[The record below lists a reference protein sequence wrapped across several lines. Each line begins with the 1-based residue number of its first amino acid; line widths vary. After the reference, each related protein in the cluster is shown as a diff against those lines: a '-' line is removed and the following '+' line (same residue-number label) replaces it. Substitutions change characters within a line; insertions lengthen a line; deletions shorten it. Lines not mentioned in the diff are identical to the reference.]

1 VADDK
6 WEDGDAGPVSRPYTL
21 TGGRTRPP
29 ADRVYDLMDVVGHG
43 QVVPDPAVL
52 RPEQMRMIAVCSTP
66 VTVADL
72 ASGTDLPIGVL
83 RILLADLVHDQL
95 LEVRTPAA
103 KTRLTDKNVLRQVLE
118 GLHAL

>member
-1 VADDK
+1 VAGDK
-6 WEDGDAGPVSRPYTL
+6 WKDWDAGPVSRPYTL
-21 TGGRTRPP
+21 TRGRTRPR

-43 QVVPDPAVL
+43 GAVPDPTVL
-52 RPEQMRMIAVCSTP
+52 RPEQMRMVAVCSTP

-72 ASGTDLPIGVL
+72 ASAMDLPIGVL

-118 GLHAL
+118 GLQVL

>member
-1 VADDK
+1 
-6 WEDGDAGPVSRPYTL
+6 
-21 TGGRTRPP
+21 
-29 ADRVYDLMDVVGHG
+29 VYDLMDVVGHG
-43 QVVPDPAVL
+43 GAVPDPAVL
-52 RPEQMRMIAVCSTP
+52 RPAQMRMVAVCSTP

-72 ASGTDLPIGVL
+72 ASATDLPIGVL

-118 GLHAL
+118 GLQAL

>member
-1 VADDK
+1 MANDRWKD
-6 WEDGDAGPVSRPYTL
+6 WDAGPVSRPYTL
-21 TGGRTRPP
+21 TGGRTRPR

-43 QVVPDPAVL
+43 GIAPDPAVL
-52 RPEQMRMIAVCSTP
+52 RPEQMRMIAVCATP

-72 ASGTDLPIGVL
+72 ASATDLPIGVL

-118 GLHAL
+118 GLQTL

>member
-1 VADDK
+1 M
-6 WEDGDAGPVSRPYTL
+6 
-21 TGGRTRPP
+21 
-29 ADRVYDLMDVVGHG
+29 YDLMDVVGHG
-43 QVVPDPAVL
+43 GIRPDPAVL

-72 ASGTDLPIGVL
+72 ASATDLPIGVL
-83 RILLADLVHDQL
+83 RILLADLVHDRL

-118 GLHAL
+118 GLQTL